1 MKKLGGYHPDALV
14 DGWFFTF
21 LHLPP
26 KQIFNGGDFMS
37 GYEFIMLA
45 LLLLEHKDLSKYSP
59 EELAEE
65 FVEVTTKI
73 DRIISTANFS

>member
-1 MKKLGGYHPDALV
+1 MSSENYRNIE
-14 DGWFFTF
+14 FSR
-21 LHLPP
+21 
-26 KQIFNGGDFMS
+26 FMTS
-37 GYEFIMLA
+37 QKLA